1 MRNYLKKIV
10 AAVSLA
16 GAVLL
21 GIALPDLLA
30 SGDAPPVD
38 FSSIP
43 DYSGLPYVELTD
55 GAPEFTEEMLAEA
68 VRSYER
74 YSPLDLLGRPQE
86 ACASVSLDLMP
97 EGERESIGMI
107 KPVGFSTVRYDDLI
121 EDKYLYNRC
130 HIIGWQLTGENA
142 NPKNLITGTR
152 YMNVEGMLPFENRIA
167 SYIRSTGNH
176 VLYRVTPVYSG
187 QELLCRGM
195 QLEACS
201 VEDEGE
207 GLQFHVFVYN
217 VQPGIEIDYATG
229 GSWRAPESAE
239 PNPDDSVVPDNTALD
254 VSQPDADAPEAADA
268 NYVLNRN
275 SHKFHLP
282 SCESVSDMAEKNKIY
297 SDADRDS
304 VIAQGYVPCKGCNP

>member
-1 MRNYLKKIV
+1 MRKYLKKIL

-21 GIALPDLLA
+21 GVWLPGMFA
-30 SGDAPPVD
+30 SPQPE
-38 FSSIP
+38 SIPLESIP
-43 DYSGLPYVELTD
+43 DYAGLPYVELTD
-55 GAPEFTEEMLAEA
+55 GVPEFTEEMLTEA
-68 VRSYER
+68 ARSYER
-74 YSPLDLLGRPQE
+74 YHSLDLLGRPQE
-86 ACASVSLDLMP
+86 ACASVGPDLMP
-97 EGERESIGMI
+97 EEKRESIGMI
-107 KPVGFSTVRYDDLI
+107 KPAGFHTVRYDDLI

-142 NPKNLITGTR
+142 NPQNLITGTR

-176 VLYRVTPVYSG
+176 VLYRVTPVYSEE
-187 QELLCRGM
+187 ELLCRGM
-195 QLEACS
+195 RLEACS
-201 VEDEGE
+201 VEDGGE

-229 GSWRAPESAE
+229 DSWRAPEAAK
-239 PNPDDSVVPDNTALD
+239 PNQEITDIS
-254 VSQPDADAPEAADA
+254 
-268 NYVLNRN
+268 YILNRN
-275 SHKFHLP
+275 SFKFHLP

-297 SDADRDS
+297 SDADRDT

>member
-1 MRNYLKKIV
+1 MRKYLKKILT
-10 AAVSLA
+10 AVSLA

-21 GIALPDLLA
+21 GVWLPGMFA
-30 SGDAPPVD
+30 SPQPESVPLE
-38 FSSIP
+38 SIP
-43 DYSGLPYVELTD
+43 DYAGLPYVELTD
-55 GAPEFTEEMLAEA
+55 GVPEFTEEMLTEA

-74 YSPLDLLGRPQE
+74 YSSLDLLGRPQE
-86 ACASVSLDLMP
+86 ACASVGPDLMP
-97 EGERESIGMI
+97 EGKRESIGMI
-107 KPVGFSTVRYDDLI
+107 KPAGFHTVRYDDLI

-142 NPKNLITGTR
+142 NPQNLITGTR

-167 SYIRSTGNH
+167 SYVRATGNH
-176 VLYRVTPVYSG
+176 VLYRVTPVYSEE
-187 QELLCRGM
+187 ELLCRGM
-195 QLEACS
+195 RLEACS

-229 GSWRAPESAE
+229 DSWRAPEAAK
-239 PNPDDSVVPDNTALD
+239 PNPEITD
-254 VSQPDADAPEAADA
+254 VS
-268 NYVLNRN
+268 YILNRN
-275 SHKFHLP
+275 SFKFHLP

-297 SDADRDS
+297 SDADRDT